1 MEVFLRIWRFS
12 VEDLH
17 NRLFLRY
24 KIITEDPD
32 RDLIRVPMIHCA
44 LNCRHFESISKRVQ
58 TSIDSKIH
66 CTSRQTCNM
75 STNYQTINK
84 LWQQHSASIESQT
97 GRRLTTEWT
106 INRIDLCQWTCQ
118 ILRGKIMSNSF
129 GCITIK

>member
-1 MEVFLRIWRFS
+1 MEVYGGRHNRRLIGVRIRRFS

-66 CTSRQTCNM
+66 CTSRQTCNLV
-75 STNYQTINK
+75 T
-84 LWQQHSASIESQT
+84 
-97 GRRLTTEWT
+97 RLTC
-106 INRIDLCQWTCQ
+106 L
-118 ILRGKIMSNSF
+118 F
-129 GCITIK
+129 F